1 MSADSSTTSVP
12 ISNNTQL
19 EKTSDSTNSNNFANV
34 VQNTSDSLKMS
45 RQDMYHSYQASIHGH
60 SKGAPSFS
68 STRYQQVYGPNTS
81 PSPPTS
87 TAQEHFYRSSW
98 QQSPTTPSYRRN
110 VQIDDLKYSMD
121 RSLHLIRREMD
132 TRLERLEEDVSRSRV
147 ESNKLRGIAFSREE
161 DHARILSS
169 IQQLKER
176 NAQLTSNNIS
186 VEEKLK
192 TLPTRSE
199 IDSLLLSTL
208 EPLTSEFNSK
218 FDQSNQRL
226 KKLNNIYLKVE
237 KEINRQ
243 AKRQNSK
250 AKDNG
255 LNEPERQGL
264 NNKNIEHI
272 IEQVEA
278 RLFHRLEKMIVDRV
292 DLISLRSQDKMLDRF
307 NEQLK
312 GNLSSII
319 QTEVEKHVEKRSML
333 NDDNVILA
341 RRRRLLLN
349 QQDIYN
355 NGVKKGDEH
364 ATVNENM
371 NQIRKEHKLMQNS
384 LISLRTQVRAL
395 ARVVSS
401 LKNDVT
407 SLLSSQNS
415 SMNDKPAL
423 EKDGPEDGEVV
434 PLKLYHVG

>member
-1 MSADSSTTSVP
+1 
-12 ISNNTQL
+12 
-19 EKTSDSTNSNNFANV
+19 
-34 VQNTSDSLKMS
+34 
-45 RQDMYHSYQASIHGH
+45 
-60 SKGAPSFS
+60 
-68 STRYQQVYGPNTS
+68 
-81 PSPPTS
+81 
-87 TAQEHFYRSSW
+87 
-98 QQSPTTPSYRRN
+98 
-110 VQIDDLKYSMD
+110 
-121 RSLHLIRREMD
+121 
-132 TRLERLEEDVSRSRV
+132 
-147 ESNKLRGIAFSREE
+147 
-161 DHARILSS
+161 
-169 IQQLKER
+169 
-176 NAQLTSNNIS
+176 
-186 VEEKLK
+186 
-192 TLPTRSE
+192 
-199 IDSLLLSTL
+199 
-208 EPLTSEFNSK
+208 
-218 FDQSNQRL
+218 
-226 KKLNNIYLKVE
+226 
-237 KEINRQ
+237 
-243 AKRQNSK
+243 
-250 AKDNG
+250 
-255 LNEPERQGL
+255 
-264 NNKNIEHI
+264 
-272 IEQVEA
+272 
-278 RLFHRLEKMIVDRV
+278 MIVDRV

-401 LKNDVT
+401 LKTDVT
-407 SLLSSQNS
+407 SLISSQNS

>member
-1 MSADSSTTSVP
+1 
-12 ISNNTQL
+12 
-19 EKTSDSTNSNNFANV
+19 
-34 VQNTSDSLKMS
+34 
-45 RQDMYHSYQASIHGH
+45 
-60 SKGAPSFS
+60 
-68 STRYQQVYGPNTS
+68 
-81 PSPPTS
+81 
-87 TAQEHFYRSSW
+87 
-98 QQSPTTPSYRRN
+98 
-110 VQIDDLKYSMD
+110 
-121 RSLHLIRREMD
+121 MD
-132 TRLERLEEDVSRSRV
+132 TRLERLEEDLSRSRV
-147 ESNKLRGIAFSREE
+147 ETNKLRGIAFSREE

-176 NAQLTSNNIS
+176 NAQLTSNNMS

-192 TLPTRSE
+192 ALPTRSE

-208 EPLTSEFNSK
+208 EPLTSKFNSK
-218 FDQSNQRL
+218 FDQSKQQL

-243 AKRQNSK
+243 AKLQNNK
-250 AKDNG
+250 VRENDLKG
-255 LNEPERQGL
+255 PESQGL
-264 NNKNIEHI
+264 NNQNVEYI

-292 DLISLRSQDKMLDRF
+292 DLISLRSQDKMFDRF

-312 GNLSSII
+312 VNLSSII
-319 QTEVEKHVEKRSML
+319 QAEVEKHIEKRSML
-333 NDDNVILA
+333 NDDNGILA

-355 NGVKKGDEH
+355 NGVKKDDEH
-364 ATVNENM
+364 TTVNENM

-401 LKNDVT
+401 LKTDVA
-407 SLLSSQNS
+407 SLISSRNS
-415 SMNDKPAL
+415 SVNDKPAL
-423 EKDGPEDGEVV
+423 EKDGPDDDEVV

>member
-1 MSADSSTTSVP
+1 MSVDSSTTSIPV
-12 ISNNTQL
+12 SNNTQL
-19 EKTSDSTNSNNFANV
+19 ETTSGSNHSNNFAKDV

-45 RQDMYHSYQASIHGH
+45 RQEMYHSYQAPLYGH
-60 SKGAPSFS
+60 SQGVPSSS
-68 STRYQQVYGPNTS
+68 STHYQQLYGQNT
-81 PSPPTS
+81 PISPPTS
-87 TAQEHFYRSSW
+87 TANEHFYHSSL
-98 QQSPTTPSYRRN
+98 QQSPTYRRN

-147 ESNKLRGIAFSREE
+147 EANKLRGIAFSREE

-176 NAQLTSNNIS
+176 NAQLSSNNMSI
-186 VEEKLK
+186 EEKLK
-192 TLPTRSE
+192 VLPTRNE
-199 IDSLLLSTL
+199 IDSLLLSTV

-218 FDQSNQRL
+218 LDQSNQRL
-226 KKLNNIYLKVE
+226 KRLNNIYLKVE

-243 AKRQNSK
+243 AKRQNNRS
-250 AKDNG
+250 ANDD
-255 LNEPERQGL
+255 LNAPTTPNL
-264 NNKNIEHI
+264 NNGSLEYI

-292 DLISLRSQDKMLDRF
+292 DLISLRSQDKTFDRF

-312 GNLSSII
+312 VNLSSTI
-319 QTEVEKHVEKRSML
+319 QAEVEKHVKTQSML
-333 NDDNVILA
+333 NNDSVLA

-355 NGVKKGDEH
+355 TKHDANKDDEH

-401 LKNDVT
+401 MKADVA
-407 SLLSSQNS
+407 SLISFRNS
-415 SMNDKPAL
+415 STNAKATSGD
-423 EKDGPEDGEVV
+423 DGTEDGEVV